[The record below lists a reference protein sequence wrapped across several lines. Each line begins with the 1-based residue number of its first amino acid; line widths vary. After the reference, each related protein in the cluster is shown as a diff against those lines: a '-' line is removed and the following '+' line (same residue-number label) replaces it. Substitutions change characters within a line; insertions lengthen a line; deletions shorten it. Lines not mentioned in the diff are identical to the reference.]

1 LYPLTVH
8 QHAIGGTKIDN
19 VDLELWAGSGYP
31 DLGVPP

>member
-8 QHAIGGTKIDN
+8 QDAIGGTKIDN
-19 VDLELWAGSGYP
+19 VDLELWACGYP